1 MPNLD
6 HRGPEGNGPQTGKQ
20 QGICNSSNAE
30 TGLGRRLKLHNKG
43 CKGKS
48 QYLLN
53 TSEFRNIDVIGIK
66 KKCKKK
72 HN

>member
-20 QGICNSSNAE
+20 
-30 TGLGRRLKLHNKG
+30 LGTCKSTISDNELVRRVRLHKKG

-48 QYLLN
+48 QNLLN
-53 TSEFRNIDVIGIK
+53 STDFRNIDVIGIK